1 MSQVPSILAEVT
13 HFNFLDTG
21 IAEAEFLGSDGYLGK
36 VSLIARCLGVNL
48 DEQCPE
54 GK

>member
-1 MSQVPSILAEVT
+1 MSQVPSFLAEVI
-13 HFNFLDTG
+13 HFIFLDTG
-21 IAEAEFLGSDGYLGK
+21 TPEVGFLGSHGYLGK
-36 VSLIARCLGVNL
+36 VSLIAGCLVVNL